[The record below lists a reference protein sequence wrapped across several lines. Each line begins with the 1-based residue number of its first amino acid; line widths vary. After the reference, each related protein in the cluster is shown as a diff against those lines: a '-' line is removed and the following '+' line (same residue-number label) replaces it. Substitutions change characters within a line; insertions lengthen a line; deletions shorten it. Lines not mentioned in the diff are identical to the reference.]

1 MFEGDSDRLIPTQQ
15 EVMPNHY
22 EAHRA
27 FVRRAHTRV
36 ERVYAYGGLSV
47 LVAPGVILA
56 LAYVSGMLWTAL
68 PWVSSVMAALVLLYL
83 TRRRVEQIIATS
95 YEQVR
100 SYCEANQIDAQG
112 LRAYYA
118 PDKTYRFFEVIFARH
133 AAQHDPPD
141 ASNSPRA

>member
-1 MFEGDSDRLIPTQQ
+1 MFEGDSDRLIPAQQ
-15 EVMPNHY
+15 EVEASLY

-27 FVRRAHTRV
+27 FVRRTHTRV

-47 LVAPGVILA
+47 VTAPGVILV

-83 TRRRVEQIIATS
+83 TKRRVEQIMATS

-100 SYCEANQIDAQG
+100 SYCEANRIDAQG

-133 AAQHDPPD
+133 AAPEDHPG
-141 ASNSPRA
+141 ASNSPRV